1 MNTFLLF
8 PLKSYWIESFC
19 LSVLTECIQLTLQKV
34 TEVYHALCMVP
45 SIRLPIY
52 LHEQTTENYQKP
64 RKTTQKKK
72 QPGKP
77 LSYTSKYGK
86 TNRETI
92 NIAFN
97 MVSCTF
103 PITLLK
109 ETAFFI
115 RKI

>member
-19 LSVLTECIQLTLQKV
+19 PSVLTECIQLTLQKV
-34 TEVYHALCMVP
+34 TEVYHDLCMVP

-64 RKTTQKKK
+64 RKTTQKK

-109 ETAFFI
+109 ETTFFI

>member
-1 MNTFLLF
+1 MLYVWYLLLGCQYIYMN
-8 PLKSYWIESFC
+8 KQQRIIKNQE
-19 LSVLTECIQLTLQKV
+19 
-34 TEVYHALCMVP
+34 
-45 SIRLPIY
+45 
-52 LHEQTTENYQKP
+52 KP
-64 RKTTQKKK
+64 HKKK

-109 ETAFFI
+109 ETTFFI

>member
-64 RKTTQKKK
+64 RKTTQKKNN
-72 QPGKP
+72 QGNHYP
-77 LSYTSKYGK
+77 
-86 TNRETI
+86 
-92 NIAFN
+92 
-97 MVSCTF
+97 
-103 PITLLK
+103 TLLYMEK
-109 ETAFFI
+109 PTERRSTLHLIWFPAPFPLHF
-115 RKI
+115 

>member
-64 RKTTQKKK
+64 RKTTQKK
-72 QPGKP
+72 
-77 LSYTSKYGK
+77 T
-86 TNRETI
+86 TRETI
-92 NIAFN
+92 ILR
-97 MVSCTF
+97 
-103 PITLLK
+103 TLLNMEK
-109 ETAFFI
+109 PTE
-115 RKI
+115 R